1 MEPVPPFWFRQ
12 RQGKMEA
19 AGESTWKLTAPNLAE
34 AFIHIRKGDDGGWVG
49 VLLPSPTG
57 PERAATTNTYANPLD
72 AWQAAF
78 ELHRT
83 HLVT

>member
-19 AGESTWKLTAPNLAE
+19 AGENIYKLTAPNLGE
-34 AFIHIRKGDDGGWVG
+34 AYIGTRPTLDGRWTG
-49 VLLPSPTG
+49 VLLQTAGG
-57 PERAATTNTYANPLD
+57 PELSSTTPSYADPQD

-83 HLVT
+83 HFVT

>member
-1 MEPVPPFWFRQ
+1 MEPVPPFWFHQ

-19 AGESTWKLTAPNLAE
+19 AGENTYKLTAPNLGE
-34 AFIHIRKGDDGGWVG
+34 ACIRIRPSDGRWAG
-49 VLLPSPTG
+49 VLLQSANG
-57 PERAATTNTYANPLD
+57 PELTSTTTTYADPQD

-83 HLVT
+83 HFVT